1 MAEVAKVYAAVAEV
15 SRALGREGIG
25 KRSSQ
30 GLKFAYR
37 SIEDVLAALNP
48 LLHANHLM
56 IFPERIDR
64 EEDQTFTTK
73 KYDKE
78 TVQRLVRA
86 TITYRFV
93 STEDGSS
100 FIAQSLGEGLDTSD
114 KAAGK
119 AMSYAYK
126 NLMFQTFCIPV
137 VGMPDP
143 DADQNTEIAVA
154 PAKAVQPKT
163 TKPAP
168 ILPYRDKQELL
179 EVARSVAMTGMEK
192 YREYFEKGLA
202 NEDRAWLRNNG
213 YHNELKQTADQADNA
228 KSYSAAFTAEEAPV

>member
-143 DADQNTEIAVA
+143 DADQNTEIAAA
-154 PAKAVQPKT
+154 PAKSEPR
-163 TKPAP
+163 KPSE
-168 ILPYRDKQELL
+168 EL
-179 EVARSVAMTGMEK
+179 VKNSRAAAMNGMDTYK
-192 YREYFEKGLA
+192 SYFKGLSP
-202 NEDRAWLRNNG
+202 EDKKALVSSGIHDQN
-213 YHNELKQTADQADNA
+213 KVTAKQADE
-228 KSYSAAFTAEEAPV
+228 SYSSGFEGAAS